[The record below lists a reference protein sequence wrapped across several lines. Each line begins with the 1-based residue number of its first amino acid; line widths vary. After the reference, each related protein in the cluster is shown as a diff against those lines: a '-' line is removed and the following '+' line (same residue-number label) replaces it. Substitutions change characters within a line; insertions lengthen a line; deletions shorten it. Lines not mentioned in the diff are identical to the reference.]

1 MVQVT
6 CERNVLCLK
15 IDYIFPRKHFFF
27 SPQKCNK
34 CLFPDYTDLAMSTVT
49 QRLSVRYTG
58 TVALLQY
65 YLNQLSGDLEQ
76 TTSQDRQIMRVFKSV
91 NVIVEPRMVVI
102 EVNLYSDIDMFYF
115 VIYSRASVARTPF
128 EP

>member
-1 MVQVT
+1 
-6 CERNVLCLK
+6 
-15 IDYIFPRKHFFF
+15 
-27 SPQKCNK
+27 
-34 CLFPDYTDLAMSTVT
+34 MSTVT

-102 EVNLYSDIDMFYF
+102 EVNLYLDINIFNF
-115 VIYSRASVARTPF
+115 LIYSRASVA
-128 EP
+128 